1 MMKKYFKVIS
11 ILIFVLLTIGTVQ
24 VKSEAISNKFYFL
37 EDNIN
42 NYGTFIENGVRLE
55 YSTHNSIENEILRLK
70 NSFEK
75 QLKGEVNVDKNAII
89 IEENNKEIRVIVWS
103 NKEDTKVQISYV
115 NNDSKITTN
124 QIKKELEQ
132 IEDFATR
139 NIKYFNF
146 VKVKI
151 IEERKQNIL
160 EVLRSNVKKETLEEL
175 NIYNGKVSKS
185 ILIDGSKINFAF
197 MEYDN
202 QEYLVIGT
210 PVIFIT
216 Y

>member
-24 VKSEAISNKFYFL
+24 VKSEAISDKFYFL